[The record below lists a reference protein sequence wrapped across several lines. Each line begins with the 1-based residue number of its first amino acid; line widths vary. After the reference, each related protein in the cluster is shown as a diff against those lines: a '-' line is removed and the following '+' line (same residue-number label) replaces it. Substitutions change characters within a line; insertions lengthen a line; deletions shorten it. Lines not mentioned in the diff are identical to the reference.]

1 MKRIFTLSL
10 SIAFVLGTFSSFA
23 QTSCAPVTNN
33 GTTAPGGYIATG
45 AATNITSGSTVTYIS
60 PIYYFSSSQT
70 TIDFFLRITA
80 DQAGGNTPTLTPT
93 VNIRWGSGGS
103 QSFTC
108 ATGTAFSYAGAA
120 NDYFLFSITPATSL
134 NANTNFE
141 IRVTLT
147 NNSNNRAAS
156 ISQFGIESGATLAP
170 GGAVLPVRISA
181 FDVKKL
187 GSSAQLSWHADAEEN
202 VSRYEIERSSDGRSF
217 AVIGTLAAAGQYNY
231 SYADAAPLVNSFY
244 RIKAVDH
251 DGKKSVS
258 AIVKFSGAKSTILLN
273 AFPIPAKNSFT
284 LQHGSALAG
293 SRISISTQDGR
304 VVKNIMPSAGAQQT
318 FIDITSLNAGMYLV
332 RFEASNGEVETL
344 KLVKQ

>member
-1 MKRIFTLSL
+1 MKRIFTLCFFA
-10 SIAFVLGTFSSFA
+10 AFAIGPFQSFA
-23 QTSCAPVTNN
+23 QTSCSPVTSN
-33 GTTAPGGYIATG
+33 GNTAPSGYVTSG

-60 PIYYFSSSQT
+60 PIYYFNSSQT
-70 TIDFFLRITA
+70 TIDFFLRISA
-80 DQAGGNTPTLTPT
+80 DQSGGNTPTLTPM
-93 VNIRWGSGGS
+93 VNIRWGTGGS

-108 ATGTAFSYAGAA
+108 AAGSAFSYAGA
-120 NDYFLFSITPATSL
+120 NNEYFLFSITPATTL

-147 NNSNNRAAS
+147 NNSGNRAAS
-156 ISQFGIESGATLAP
+156 ISQFGVESGAVLAP

-181 FDVKKL
+181 FDVKKA
-187 GSSAQLSWHADAEEN
+187 GSAAQLSWHADAEEN

-217 AVIGTLAAAGQYNY
+217 SVIGTLAAVGQYNY
-231 SYADAAPLVNSFY
+231 SYADAAPLANSFY

-251 DGKKSVS
+251 DGRKSIS
-258 AIVKFSGAKSTILLN
+258 AIVKFTGAKSSIVLN
-273 AFPIPAKNSFT
+273 AFPMPAKNSFT

-304 VVKNIMPSAGAQQT
+304 VVKNVVPSTGAQQT
-318 FIDITSLNAGMYLV
+318 LVDITSLNAGMYLV
-332 RFEASNGEVETL
+332 RFEAANGEVETL